1 MDVEELK
8 KLDHKKKI
16 RIGLLMGILCALY
29 WGIWYAPGYAVWNMD
44 ILTGLTGYWLDPEQ
58 TIWIPGAFEIHNPD
72 ISGDLINIYSCI
84 FLTGLNA
91 IFCALVLFIWNGGLR
106 KLPEFKRELVQVKGA
121 SKYFMMA
128 GLCGA
133 CAVSGTYLA
142 SFNLSPGFAA
152 IAGLLYPIIGTI
164 MSVLYLKQK
173 VSKRGYLAVVVLLV
187 GGITLYS
194 GSIITG
200 GVEGSGNTTIG
211 IIGGIMAAVGWG
223 FEGVCAGKA
232 LDFCEPDIG
241 LHLRFCFEAIFWII
255 VMVVIACTG
264 TPIFDTIG
272 ELLNPATLFVFIL
285 LGLSFAWC
293 YVTWYKSFPLL
304 GVARGQ
310 AVGSLYAACA
320 VIFLCIFF
328 GPASALGYDDS
339 NMLIIV
345 GTTILGLIICLVGS
359 FLLASEDTEGMVSLR
374 EQKGGDER

>member
-8 KLDHKKKI
+8 ILDHKKKI

-29 WGIWYAPGYAVWNMD
+29 WGIWYVPGYAVWNLD
-44 ILTGLTGYWLDPEQ
+44 ILNDLYVNILIEKP
-58 TIWIPGAFEIHNPD
+58 TID
-72 ISGDLINIYSCI
+72 VDLMNIIVCI
-84 FLTGLNA
+84 FLTGMNA
-91 IFCALVLFIWNGGLR
+91 IFCAAVLFIWNGGLR

-128 GLCGA
+128 GICGA

-142 SFNLSPGFAA
+142 SFNLSAGFAA

-173 VSKRGYLAVVVLLV
+173 VSKRGYLAVIVLLV

-194 GSIITG
+194 GSIISG
-200 GVEGSGNTTIG
+200 GVTGAGNPTIG

-255 VMVVIACTG
+255 VMIIIACTG
-264 TPIFDTIG
+264 IPIFSTIG
-272 ELLNPATLFVFIL
+272 QILDPATFFVFIL

-320 VIFLCIFF
+320 VIFLCIFC
-328 GPASALGYDDS
+328 GPAGALGYDDDS
-339 NMLIIV
+339 MLIIV
-345 GTTILGLIICLVGS
+345 GSTILGLIICLIGS
-359 FLLASEDTEGMVSLR
+359 FLLATEDTEGLVSLR
-374 EQKGGDER
+374 DQKDGDQR

>member
-1 MDVEELK
+1 LDVEELK
-8 KLDHKKKI
+8 ILDHKKKV
-16 RIGLLMGILCALY
+16 RIGLLMGVLCALY

-44 ILTGLTGYWLDPEQ
+44 ILTELDVNL
-58 TIWIPGAFEIHNPD
+58 AIHDPN
-72 ISGDLINIYSCI
+72 ISYEMASTLECI
-84 FLTGLNA
+84 FLTGFNA
-91 IFCALVLFIWNGGLR
+91 IFCAAVLFIWNGGLR

-128 GLCGA
+128 GICGA

-142 SFNLSPGFAA
+142 ANNCSPGFAA

-164 MSVLYLKQK
+164 MSALYLKQK

-187 GGITLYS
+187 GGITLYA
-194 GSIITG
+194 GSLITG
-200 GVEGSGNTTIG
+200 GVAGAGNTTIG
-211 IIGGIMAAVGWG
+211 LIGGIMAAVGWG

-255 VMVVIACTG
+255 VMVIIACTG
-264 TPIFDTIG
+264 IPIFSTVG
-272 ELLNPATLFVFIL
+272 KLLDPATFFAFLL

-320 VIFLCIFF
+320 VIFLCVFF
-328 GPASALGYDDS
+328 GPAAALNYDDDS
-339 NMLIIV
+339 MLIIV
-345 GTTILGLIICLVGS
+345 GSTILGLIICLIGS

-374 EQKGGDER
+374 EHKGGDER